1 MSFKHHAREITERR
15 DPMQEFADRI
25 VEQLEQGVKPWVR
38 DWDPEKC
45 AGPQAPF
52 NPVTGSRYHG
62 INVLI
67 LGMDMRAFQ
76 TGDPRWMTYQQAH
89 EKGYQVRKGEKSTTI
104 FFTKSYEV
112 EDDKADDGKK
122 AVRILRHYAVFHASQ
137 IDGIPPLQGPHRGRS
152 SLDAPRGGGHH
163 PEEQ

>member
-25 VEQLEQGVKPWVR
+25 IEQLEQGVKPWVR

-76 TGDPRWMTYQQAH
+76 TGDPR
-89 EKGYQVRKGEKSTTI
+89 
-104 FFTKSYEV
+104 
-112 EDDKADDGKK
+112 
-122 AVRILRHYAVFHASQ
+122 
-137 IDGIPPLQGPHRGRS
+137 PHDRRS
-152 SLDAPRGGGHH
+152 EYRS
-163 PEEQ
+163 